1 MATFSITTDKNMDE
15 LTGKG
20 TTVSDVYNISG
31 ATLTID
37 NDTRVGRYQTATSS
51 LSSIT
56 ISSVYGGKVLIDAT
70 NVKWVEFSGGSGN
83 IPVYNTI
90 VSAGTGS
97 GKLCGVWQSYINPL
111 VSGAT
116 VPSDGYLKIKQ
127 CSGGTFSGQ
136 FSGITCTGVTAT
148 TGWICVVADESVTFT
163 VPRMGQF
170 IVSGDWFYLSA
181 VTNGASGQTV
191 QIPVDGGGVNTYYPG
206 IWIETAQNSD
216 QFEFWPGITG
226 TTTWALAKIGR
237 DTRSK
242 YVQIL
247 TSGTCRIGSDGTSH
261 IGYVP
266 PANCRIR
273 VPNVFLMT
281 TLPAS
286 RTLNSIPSVTIAN
299 RPELATTTAG
309 YISCDFHM
317 GNWYWNLSQPYY
329 VSMKNFA
336 IADAMIL
343 SEVAS
348 KIILSGGGNGSIC
361 HLNAHP
367 LAVTSCFAGGEFTNC
382 KFGRSRAP
390 AAGEY
395 GVSLANTIGM
405 GFSGCEFSNREPRSN
420 AAGYPFFANQTI
432 NTTLYSCATV
442 GGGLGFATAK
452 NTRVIDLKYAD
463 HVCGTTLTIA
473 SYAANL
479 SILSDDFF
487 MCGVT
492 YYDGIANIGPRSGF
506 TYIANSSNVKTR
518 CIGSPAAPLELGSVG
533 PAYIGVHGGNSSNI
547 EYKRIYVTGTRS
559 RQALGVNSDKGVVY
573 ENVWSDVND
582 DIWDQMNCL
591 NATVKGAKGGIA
603 VQTRAF
609 TSVYGS
615 HFYDS
620 FVSDTLGKIGILFN
634 EPTAET
640 LPYVTLTPAVLTGIV
655 ASFTSGGV
663 LKLTNSGDTL
673 VLTSPYYILG
683 YTGFPSQNIGISGTN
698 VTNHK
703 FEYIIDSGAGFVNE
717 YKTFNNENLSAET
730 ISPTTGFKCKLKITV
745 TANTL
750 ANSANTLDAIYFSG
764 ATNLATE
771 QAAQYP
777 LDLVTYTLTT
787 LKAGSEV
794 RAYLGTDPSTATA
807 IDGIESST
815 TEYTFYHDKGGQAGY
830 IQIMALGYVPIS
842 LPLTYPSINTSVPVQ
857 QQVDRVYAN
866 P

>member
-1 MATFSITTDKNMDE
+1 
-15 LTGKG
+15 
-20 TTVSDVYNISG
+20 
-31 ATLTID
+31 
-37 NDTRVGRYQTATSS
+37 
-51 LSSIT
+51 
-56 ISSVYGGKVLIDAT
+56 
-70 NVKWVEFSGGSGN
+70 
-83 IPVYNTI
+83 
-90 VSAGTGS
+90 
-97 GKLCGVWQSYINPL
+97 
-111 VSGAT
+111 
-116 VPSDGYLKIKQ
+116 
-127 CSGGTFSGQ
+127 
-136 FSGITCTGVTAT
+136 
-148 TGWICVVADESVTFT
+148 
-163 VPRMGQF
+163 
-170 IVSGDWFYLSA
+170 
-181 VTNGASGQTV
+181 
-191 QIPVDGGGVNTYYPG
+191 
-206 IWIETAQNSD
+206 
-216 QFEFWPGITG
+216 
-226 TTTWALAKIGR
+226 
-237 DTRSK
+237 
-242 YVQIL
+242 
-247 TSGTCRIGSDGTSH
+247 
-261 IGYVP
+261 
-266 PANCRIR
+266 
-273 VPNVFLMT
+273 
-281 TLPAS
+281 
-286 RTLNSIPSVTIAN
+286 
-299 RPELATTTAG
+299 
-309 YISCDFHM
+309 
-317 GNWYWNLSQPYY
+317 
-329 VSMKNFA
+329 
-336 IADAMIL
+336 
-343 SEVAS
+343 
-348 KIILSGGGNGSIC
+348 
-361 HLNAHP
+361 
-367 LAVTSCFAGGEFTNC
+367 
-382 KFGRSRAP
+382 
-390 AAGEY
+390 
-395 GVSLANTIGM
+395 
-405 GFSGCEFSNREPRSN
+405 
-420 AAGYPFFANQTI
+420 
-432 NTTLYSCATV
+432 
-442 GGGLGFATAK
+442 
-452 NTRVIDLKYAD
+452 
-463 HVCGTTLTIA
+463 
-473 SYAANL
+473 
-479 SILSDDFF
+479 
-487 MCGVT
+487 
-492 YYDGIANIGPRSGF
+492 
-506 TYIANSSNVKTR
+506 
-518 CIGSPAAPLELGSVG
+518 
-533 PAYIGVHGGNSSNI
+533 
-547 EYKRIYVTGTRS
+547 
-559 RQALGVNSDKGVVY
+559 
-573 ENVWSDVND
+573 
-582 DIWDQMNCL
+582 MNCL